1 MATGEEYNIPF
12 STDVSEL
19 VANLNKMLDSAKEV
33 QTQAAKTRESISEM
47 NKEMVAGAEKSNK
60 ALGDQAQ
67 NTLNLKKIAEERAK
81 AEKIMIGV
89 LDEISKKQKEGVKLN
104 DSSAAAVKYYT
115 ENLEYFKE
123 ALKTAT
129 DPTQIKV
136 LGNSMER
143 LRDKIVAAYDKAST
157 AITPMND
164 KLKEAGAL
172 TDKLS
177 DSIMGSFSN
186 DELDSLAKDLN
197 NTSNELEQLGAMI
210 DFVSKKMEGL
220 DKESE
225 LFKTLSA
232 DIEEANSMLGRT
244 SEVLDV
250 SSLSSDQL
258 VDRLKFLQDAL
269 NIEAN
274 PQEIVKLNKEIEAV
288 EVRLKQIKNAGK
300 EGFDELGNKIIPEAE
315 EKVKSLGSQ
324 LEEVI
329 QQMAK
334 MKAEGLGDGKEYD
347 ELMAK
352 AVQLKQAISGVK
364 DELKQVA
371 SETPRLD
378 GLIEA
383 GTLIASGFNIAQG
396 AMALFGEENEMVEKT
411 IAKLTAGIS
420 ILQGLQQIQIEL
432 KNRESVANKAL
443 TASQALYN
451 VVIGASTGALKVF
464 RIALAATGI
473 GLIVLALGYLIT
485 NWDKLT
491 DSIRISSPVAQ
502 KFGDTI
508 DKIKQ
513 VAMGVG
519 NAVLQWLIW
528 PLKTLFVLFTEGAS
542 AAVDS
547 FLNSMNI
554 VKNFSQGFNDEI
566 QRQTYNRIEKENQ
579 VYTEAANRRI
589 EILKAQG
596 GKERDIFK
604 EELRIIDDRKKVL
617 AEYAKVHARNTKE
630 QIQELIELNQK
641 RSVLAIEE
649 RNRLADEAKKAAED
663 AKKAAD
669 KAKRA
674 AEEAERKRQAELKR
688 IREFNNQIK
697 DLEFEKNE
705 ARIRQMQDS
714 AEKEKELEDSRYKKE
729 VDRLARELAEFVG
742 TEEEKNTLINSQNA
756 LKEQLLNE
764 HLSKMWAIDVLYFD
778 KLVESQKEQ
787 DKILMRINK
796 QDKELEL
803 SELEDKYKKLEDE
816 WKKTYGDEKDFTEQK
831 NKEIAN
837 INLKYSLQ
845 ELKDR
850 EDIETAKISLIK
862 IKGKTEE
869 EEEKI
874 RENLKYKIMRD
885 AAQERLELLRKVGG
899 KENTVAIAQT
909 EALIAEL
916 NLKLGTT
923 KKKTNVFQLLGLD
936 VKDDDARQIVE
947 SYKQVFSQITQ
958 AWQDALSLQIDAKQR
973 QIDLL
978 NDQISEVERALDR
991 ELDLQE
997 QGYAN
1002 NVTAKQQE
1010 LDSLKAQRDEE
1021 ARQKA
1026 ELMKK
1031 EQQFAMA
1038 QVALNGI
1045 VQASEMALAAAKIF
1059 KAHAGIPFVGV
1070 AIAAAAALT
1079 MVATFLAIRNQI
1091 KAMDADVPKFRDGGS
1106 FLLNGPSHE
1115 NGGLGVYNEKTG
1127 KRVAEVEG
1135 GEGFFA
1141 INKRSTQKYLPFL
1154 QAINNDDLGK
1164 VGGLMDDL
1172 LEGTGVAIA
1181 PDIEK
1186 TTKVVVLSSQKQ
1198 ERDNLYK
1205 EALLAFAE
1213 SEELKDIASSNRML
1227 LEIERKRKSV
1237 TETETHIIEQQGNI
1251 VRRIKKKK

>member
-1 MATGEEYNIPF
+1 MATGEEYKIPF
-12 STDVSEL
+12 ASDVSNIIADLSKVVE
-19 VANLNKMLDSAKEV
+19 SAKEV
-33 QTQAAKTRESISEM
+33 QAQASKTRDHISEM

-67 NTLNLKKIAEERAK
+67 NTLALKKVAEERAK
-81 AEKIMIGV
+81 AEKVMVGV
-89 LDEISKKQKEGVKLN
+89 LDEIAKKQKEGVKLN
-104 DSSAAAVKYYT
+104 DSSAAAVKNYT
-115 ENLEYFKE
+115 EHLEYFKE

-136 LGNSMER
+136 LAKSMER
-143 LRDKIVAAYDKAST
+143 MRDNIISAYDRASK

-197 NTSNELEQLGAMI
+197 NASNEMEQLGAMI

-232 DIEEANSMLGRT
+232 DIEEANTMLGRT

-300 EGFDELGNKIIPEAE
+300 EGFDELGNKVIPEAE
-315 EKVKSLGSQ
+315 EKVKSLGAQ
-324 LEEVI
+324 LEEVV

-347 ELMAK
+347 ELMNK
-352 AVQLKQAISGVK
+352 AVKLKQAISGVK

-396 AMALFGEENEMVEKT
+396 AMALFGAESETVEKT

-451 VVIGASTGALKVF
+451 VVVGASTGALKVF
-464 RIALAATGI
+464 RLALAATGI
-473 GLIVLALGYLIT
+473 GLIVLAIGYLIT

-502 KFGDTI
+502 KFGDTV

-547 FLNSMNI
+547 FLNSMNM
-554 VKNFSQGFNDEI
+554 VKNFSQGFNDEL

-669 KAKRA
+669 KARRA

-705 ARIRQMQDS
+705 TRIRQMQDG
-714 AEKEKELEDSRYKKE
+714 AEKEKELEESRYKKE
-729 VDRLARELAEFVG
+729 VDRLARELAEFAG
-742 TEEEKNTLINSQNA
+742 TEEEKNTLITSQNA
-756 LKEQLLNE
+756 LKEQLLSE

-796 QDKELEL
+796 EDKELEL
-803 SELEDKYKKLEDE
+803 SELEDKYRKLEED
-816 WKKTYGDEKDFTEQK
+816 WKKSYGNEKDFTEQK

-837 INLKYSLQ
+837 INLKYSL

-850 EDIETAKISLIK
+850 RILKLLKFHSLRSKVKLRRKKRRFVKISSIK
-862 IKGKTEE
+862 
-869 EEEKI
+869 
-874 RENLKYKIMRD
+874 
-885 AAQERLELLRKVGG
+885 
-899 KENTVAIAQT
+899 
-909 EALIAEL
+909 
-916 NLKLGTT
+916 
-923 KKKTNVFQLLGLD
+923 
-936 VKDDDARQIVE
+936 
-947 SYKQVFSQITQ
+947 SC
-958 AWQDALSLQIDAKQR
+958 
-973 QIDLL
+973 
-978 NDQISEVERALDR
+978 
-991 ELDLQE
+991 
-997 QGYAN
+997 
-1002 NVTAKQQE
+1002 
-1010 LDSLKAQRDEE
+1010 
-1021 ARQKA
+1021 
-1026 ELMKK
+1026 
-1031 EQQFAMA
+1031 AM
-1038 QVALNGI
+1038 
-1045 VQASEMALAAAKIF
+1045 
-1059 KAHAGIPFVGV
+1059 P
-1070 AIAAAAALT
+1070 
-1079 MVATFLAIRNQI
+1079 
-1091 KAMDADVPKFRDGGS
+1091 
-1106 FLLNGPSHE
+1106 
-1115 NGGLGVYNEKTG
+1115 
-1127 KRVAEVEG
+1127 
-1135 GEGFFA
+1135 
-1141 INKRSTQKYLPFL
+1141 
-1154 QAINNDDLGK
+1154 
-1164 VGGLMDDL
+1164 
-1172 LEGTGVAIA
+1172 
-1181 PDIEK
+1181 
-1186 TTKVVVLSSQKQ
+1186 
-1198 ERDNLYK
+1198 
-1205 EALLAFAE
+1205 
-1213 SEELKDIASSNRML
+1213 
-1227 LEIERKRKSV
+1227 RKRDL
-1237 TETETHIIEQQGNI
+1237 NC
-1251 VRRIKKKK
+1251 